1 MSRSKKAI
9 ILIVEGITDEIVM
22 EPIRQLISK
31 HKLHIKVVHGDSYLS
46 NFIKENFGL
55 SFSHIITNIRMANA
69 KIYLTTTSLS
79 INDIAAEL
87 GYGSV
92 DHFSRTFAKYNN
104 ETPSKYR
111 KKYKAEV

>member
-1 MSRSKKAI
+1 
-9 ILIVEGITDEIVM
+9 
-22 EPIRQLISK
+22 
-31 HKLHIKVVHGDSYLS
+31 
-46 NFIKENFGL
+46 
-55 SFSHIITNIRMANA
+55 MANA

-111 KKYKAEV
+111 KKYKADV